1 VTDKGVIAMSKKM
14 RKVLGLVVAGAAMLT
29 LTSGCAA
36 DTSDDGDDGADEGSV
51 ESEIATLRPGVNSA
65 GCRRSAYNCGLNAGN
80 GQRVYTT
87 DGGESWGVDPKW
99 VADHKLGGVPVV
111 DGNGE
116 RMGIS
121 KNTSFTLNHGQTRR
135 IGNVTYVM
143 ALSSGLSS
151 AGWVPIDS
159 FVHADSIRA
168 KVGEVNAK
176 GDNLKDMG
184 CYEVGTTF
192 DPKLDTFK
200 VVKGAKEN
208 ESKEPNDYLPMKR
221 ANGKVYVN
229 LAFSVPGDAL
239 GAPAVDIFPAGTKF
253 QRLDVPTWEGTA
265 PSLDAKLYAKPAG
278 SNAYTVLSKQKM
290 KFIYGYVKTAPGSV
304 RYGWMAIDGLKVSGA
319 CPNR

>member
-1 VTDKGVIAMSKKM
+1 MSKKM
-14 RKVLGLVVAGAAMLT
+14 RKVLGLVVSGAAMLAT
-29 LTSGCAA
+29 ISGCAA
-36 DTSDDGDDGADEGSV
+36 DTADDGSADGDDEGSI
-51 ESEIATLRPGVNSA
+51 ESEIATLRPGVNSS

-80 GQRVYTT
+80 GQRVYRA
-87 DGGESWGVDPKW
+87 DGGETWGVDPTW
-99 VADHKLGGVPVV
+99 VTDKKLGGVPVV
-111 DGNGE
+111 DGNGDL
-116 RMGIS
+116 MGIS
-121 KNTSFTLNHGQTRR
+121 KNKEFVLNHGQTRR
-135 IGNVTYVM
+135 IGNTTYVM
-143 ALSSGLSS
+143 ALSTGLGA
-151 AGWVPIDS
+151 AGWIPIDS
-159 FVHADSIRA
+159 FLHAESLRA

-176 GDNLKDMG
+176 GDNLRELG
-184 CYEVGTTF
+184 CYEVDTTF

-253 QRLDVPTWEGTA
+253 QRIDVPTWEGSV
-265 PSLDAKLYAKPAG
+265 PSLDAKLYSKPAG
-278 SNAYTVLSKQKM
+278 SNAYTVLSKRSM
-290 KFIYGYVKTAPGSV
+290 KFIYGYVKTKPGSV

>member
-1 VTDKGVIAMSKKM
+1 MSKKM
-14 RKVLGLVVAGAAMLT
+14 RKVLGLVVAGAALLT

-36 DTSDDGDDGADEGSV
+36 ETADDGSDGEDEGSV
-51 ESEIATLRPGVNSA
+51 ESEIAALRPGINSA

-80 GQRVYTT
+80 GQRVTT
-87 DGGESWGVDPKW
+87 ADGSESWGVDPQW

-116 RMGIS
+116 RMGVS
-121 KNTSFTLNHGQTRR
+121 KNKAFTLNHGQTRR
-135 IGNVTYVM
+135 IANVTYVM

-168 KVGEVNAK
+168 RVGEVNAK
-176 GDNLKDMG
+176 GENLKDMG
-184 CYEVGTTF
+184 CYEVATTF

-200 VVKGAKEN
+200 VVKGATEN

-265 PSLDAKLYAKPAG
+265 PSLDAKLYSKPAG
-278 SNAYTVLSKQKM
+278 SNAYTVLSKRPM